1 MFQNQNKPQDGE
13 DVLSTEAAPP
23 AQPDDQG
30 TPPKK
35 NFFPQN
41 AGNPAGPENGN
52 TLPKEEVSPLMQS
65 HQMERAEN
73 VIYVTILNDG
83 ETEHI
88 FFLNSMLTP
97 VNATVYTLKIELI
110 FISIVMLI
118 LSILLALII
127 SRQISKSMIRVND
140 SARELAKGKYDV
152 VFEGRDRRIIR
163 YVKLYGKGIRADR
176 TIPQGT
182 DCKCVT

>member
-1 MFQNQNKPQDGE
+1 MCY
-13 DVLSTEAAPP
+13 LLEAAPP

-83 ETEHI
+83 ETRAYLLFKFHVDTGQCNG
-88 FFLNSMLTP
+88 L
-97 VNATVYTLKIELI
+97 YT
-110 FISIVMLI
+110 
-118 LSILLALII
+118 
-127 SRQISKSMIRVND
+127 
-140 SARELAKGKYDV
+140 
-152 VFEGRDRRIIR
+152 
-163 YVKLYGKGIRADR
+163 
-176 TIPQGT
+176 
-182 DCKCVT
+182 